1 MRASKWHSLSEQ
13 GAFSNDEARNAF
25 RRELR
30 DVKQELVAYARAL
43 ADIAGVEDLT
53 DLGRKA

>member
-13 GAFSNDEARNAF
+13 GAFSNDEARHAF

-30 DVKQELVAYARAL
+30 DVKQQLVAYTRAL
-43 ADIAGVEDLT
+43 ADIAGVEALT
-53 DLGRKA
+53 ELGRKS